1 MRNPQQIFFK
11 NKSCGRS
18 GFVYIYIQLGVMTTL
33 TPKPKMKT
41 KYKISNKLQ
50 FTTEQVKDIYTF
62 AARMAKETCVN
73 LNRKVPLEIRLT
85 VFASLQRT
93 RSGRA
98 HINTSR
104 GRHAMRSQKVF
115 LRMGRGYSGYTEK
128 YHRYADSP
136 TMHCEGDLDV
146 FVHLM
151 AHELG
156 HAICGFEGDKIGE
169 FQCER
174 FAARVVEAY
183 RNMTQDPAA
192 MI

>member
-1 MRNPQQIFFK
+1 
-11 NKSCGRS
+11 
-18 GFVYIYIQLGVMTTL
+18 
-33 TPKPKMKT
+33 MKT
-41 KYKISNKLQ
+41 KYKISSKLQ
-50 FTTEQVKDIYTF
+50 FTTEQVKDVYKF
-62 AARMAKETCVN
+62 AARMAKETCVS
-73 LNRKVPLEIRLT
+73 LNRKVPLQVNLK
-85 VFASLQRT
+85 VFASTHRT

-98 HINTSR
+98 TINTGR
-104 GRHAMRSQKVF
+104 GTKTTRSVDVF
-115 LRMGRGYSGYTEK
+115 LRMGRGFSGYTER

-151 AHELG
+151 GHELG

>member
-1 MRNPQQIFFK
+1 
-11 NKSCGRS
+11 
-18 GFVYIYIQLGVMTTL
+18 MTTL

-41 KYKISNKLQ
+41 KYKISSKLQ
-50 FTTEQVKDIYTF
+50 FTTEQVKDIYKF
-62 AARMAKETCVN
+62 AARMAKETCVSLSRN
-73 LNRKVPLEIRLT
+73 VPREVRLT
-85 VFASLQRT
+85 VFASKKRT

-98 HINTSR
+98 SINTGR
-104 GRHAMRSQKVF
+104 GGKTMRSVDVF
-115 LRMGRGYSGYTEK
+115 LRMGRGYSGYTER

-156 HAICGFEGDKIGE
+156 HAICGFEGDKVGE

-183 RNMTQDPAA
+183 RSATQDPAA